1 MTKDHYFTLLFLCQ
15 SHFTVNTA
23 SLHLAH
29 VVLKETKESHADLGV
44 CVEHCPVGVSR
55 LAFCHPGMMPFIMR
69 KLKG

>member
-1 MTKDHYFTLLFLCQ
+1 M
-15 SHFTVNTA
+15 NTA

-29 VVLKETKESHADLGV
+29 VVLKDTKESHADLGV